1 MSPGQNLAAESLGVL
16 MINSSLSLSK
26 TAVVS
31 KPLLLYIVVP
41 YFDIRAVTQLCL
53 AVVTNDLASMDLREP
68 EGHLLVVPK
77 VSDSQ
82 FEHSMMKDRGRLKF
96 IY

>member
-1 MSPGQNLAAESLGVL
+1 MSPGQNFAAESLGVL
-16 MINSSLSLSK
+16 MINSSLSLSN

-31 KPLLLYIVVP
+31 KPLLLYLLIL

-53 AVVTNDLASMDLREP
+53 AVVTNDLASKDLWEP
-68 EGHLLVVPK
+68 EGHLLIVSKVP
-77 VSDSQ
+77 DSQ